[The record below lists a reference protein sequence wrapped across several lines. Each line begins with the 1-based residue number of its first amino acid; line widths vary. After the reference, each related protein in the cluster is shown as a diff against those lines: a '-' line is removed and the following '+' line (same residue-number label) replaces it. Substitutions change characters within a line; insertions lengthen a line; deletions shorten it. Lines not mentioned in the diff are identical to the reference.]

1 VEVEAEKGEIPGALS
16 CRIEGSAVQGV
27 GIEEGTESVENTT
40 SLGTVFFVENET
52 ESHNAGH

>member
-1 VEVEAEKGEIPGALS
+1 
-16 CRIEGSAVQGV
+16 V
-27 GIEEGTESVENTT
+27 GIEEGTERVENTT